1 MQENSLNTEP
11 LVAFNAIIRY
21 NPLYTDIAIMK
32 DNTHKFDHRIKT
44 PDPHI
49 VAIIAAIDEIK
60 GQFRAGLKMTP
71 QAITSLRKSVLVTSA
86 GASTRIEGAKL
97 TDKEVEKVMQSL
109 TISKYADRDSQ
120 EVQGYLETLQNVFD
134 SFDSLSLREGTITS
148 LHKELLKYSTKD
160 DIHRGEYKKKEN
172 TVGVLGP
179 DGKVARIMF
188 ETTPAFLTAKEMQ
201 ELVDWTK
208 DALEKN
214 RFHPLLTIANF
225 IVEFLKIHP
234 FEDGN
239 GRLSRVLT
247 NLLLLRSGYPF
258 IQYVSHEQ
266 IIERR
271 KDEYYLALRKSQETF
286 KTDHDSIAPWL
297 NFFTSVVQEQANK
310 AIELVDGESEEVHLS
325 PKQMEVWNYFSKV
338 NECGPSEIVNAT
350 GIALGTVRQA
360 LVRLVELGKIK
371 RVGRGRGTRYVK
383 I

>member
-1 MQENSLNTEP
+1 MDD
-11 LVAFNAIIRY
+11 IIR
-21 NPLYTDIAIMK
+21 
-32 DNTHKFDHRIKT
+32 KFDHRIKN

-49 VAIIAAIDEIK
+49 VALLAEIDGIRGEFK
-60 GQFRAGLKMTP
+60 SGLRMSP
-71 QAITSLRKSVLVTSA
+71 QAITNLKKSTLITSA

-97 TDKEVEKVMQSL
+97 NDEEVEKVMRGL
-109 TISKYADRDSQ
+109 AVSKFADRDTQ

-134 SFDSLSLREGTITS
+134 GFQTLPLRESVITS
-148 LHKELLKYSTKD
+148 LHNQLLKYSNKD
-160 DIHRGEYKKKEN
+160 DTHRGGYKKKEN

-188 ETTPAFLTAKEMQ
+188 ETTPAYLTAKEMQ
-201 ELVDWTK
+201 ELVEWTE

-214 RFHPLLTIANF
+214 RFHQLLIIANF

-247 NLLLLRSGYPF
+247 NLLLLRSGYQF

-271 KDEYYLALRKSQETF
+271 KDEYYIALRKSQETF
-286 KTDHDSIAPWL
+286 KTDHDTISPWL
-297 NFFTSVVQEQANK
+297 NFFLAVVHEQATK
-310 AIELVDGESEEVHLS
+310 ALSYLQEEKIEDTLS
-325 PKQMEVWNYFSKV
+325 PKQYEVWKYL
-338 NECGPSEIVNAT
+338 SEVGEASPGDIIKAT
-350 GIALGTVRQA
+350 GIIRGTVKQS
-360 LVRLVELGKIK
+360 LDRLVELGTVK
-371 RVGRGRGTRYVK
+371 RVGLRRGTRYIK